1 MIHMMVMGDEQSDGV
16 VVMMKMMVMVRVV
29 VMAIVTG
36 TMAVVI
42 GDNDYWL

>member
-36 TMAVVI
+36 MMAVVT

>member
-36 TMAVVI
+36 TMAVVT